1 MGRQNPIPTKTGQRF
16 KWMEKHDNM
25 FHLLKRKIIEAPMLA
40 LSNLQRTFE
49 LEANASRYMMGA
61 ILMQDGLLVAYHFEI
76 FISKELSYL

>member
-1 MGRQNPIPTKTGQRF
+1 
-16 KWMEKHDNM
+16 
-25 FHLLKRKIIEAPMLA
+25 MLA